1 MKRYVACGVV
11 SALLGFWACGC
22 APNKTATAQ
31 RVAVDWL
38 KLVDSSNYE
47 QSWDEAASE
56 LKNHV
61 AKKQWQQLLER
72 NREPLGRLLSRR
84 LRSAEYMTKL
94 PGAPDGE
101 YVVIEYESS
110 FEHRSSAI
118 ETVIPMMDK
127 DGQYRVSSFF
137 IK

>member
-1 MKRYVACGVV
+1 MKNLVACGVC
-11 SALLGFWACGC
+11 AFLLSIWTCAC
-22 APNKTATAQ
+22 APDRTVAAQ
-31 RVAVDWL
+31 RVSGSWL
-38 KLVDSSNYE
+38 KLVDSSNYA

-61 AKKQWQQLLER
+61 AKEQWQQILEG
-72 NREPLGRLLSRR
+72 NRAPLGRLVSRR
-84 LRSAEYMTKL
+84 LRSAEYITKL

-110 FEHRSSAI
+110 FEHKSSAI
-118 ETVIPMMDK
+118 ETVIPTMDK
-127 DGQYRVSSFF
+127 DGQYRVSAFF